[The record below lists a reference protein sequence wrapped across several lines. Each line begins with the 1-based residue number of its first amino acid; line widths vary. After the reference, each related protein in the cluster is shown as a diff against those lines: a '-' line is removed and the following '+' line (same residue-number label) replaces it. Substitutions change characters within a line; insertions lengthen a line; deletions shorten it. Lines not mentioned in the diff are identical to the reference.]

1 MKLKRITSLC
11 LTWSFIILMVSSI
24 VLYVLPSGRIAHWA
38 NWEFLG
44 LRKEQWGA
52 LHTNNGYLF
61 LLACALHIYFNF
73 SHILNYMKNRKRE
86 LSGMNINSIIAFL
99 LVLMIAVFTLVG
111 IPPISWIQELNGHF
125 KSQAEVK
132 YGTPPY
138 GHAELSSVRDF
149 ARRTGR
155 IAEDIVEKFKVAG
168 FEGVDADATLEQIA
182 DQNNVSPQTL
192 VNALWVDGEKTVG
205 KGSAKGAGPGHS
217 EEGAHTDYSHE
228 KEASLNGSG
237 GGGYGQKMLEE
248 VCHDLGIDT
257 ALALKELELLGY
269 EAKRKE
275 TLKTI
280 ANRKGEKPSEI
291 MQVLREL
298 AKNS

>member
-1 MKLKRITSLC
+1 MKFKRITSLC
-11 LTWSFIILMVSSI
+11 LTWSFIVLMVSSI

-44 LRKEQWGA
+44 LGKEQWGA

-99 LVLMIAVFTLVG
+99 LVLLIAIFTLVG

-132 YGTPPY
+132 FGTPPY

-149 ARRTGR
+149 ARRTGMV
-155 IAEDIVEKFKVAG
+155 ADEVVEKLKAAG
-168 FEGVDADATLEQIA
+168 FEGVEAEVTLEHIA

-192 VNALWVDGEKTVG
+192 VNTLWTHGNKSEG
-205 KGSAKGAGPGHS
+205 KGSGNSVSDGCS
-217 EEGAHTDYSHE
+217 EEGTDSASSHE
-228 KEASLNGSG
+228 KETSFNGS
-237 GGGYGQKMLEE
+237 GGGYGQKVFEE
-248 VCHDLGIDT
+248 VCHDLGVDPAI
-257 ALALKELELLGY
+257 ALNEIESLGY
-269 EAKRKE
+269 EAKLKE

-280 ANRKGEKPSEI
+280 ASRKGEKPSEI

-298 AKNS
+298 AKNR